1 MIRKFSLFCNL
12 ISIKT
17 SSKSIFSSTMETFV
31 PALEVC
37 PYCGSK
43 GNCVPFAYYDRH
55 LVDFIHGQVCD
66 THIRVLRVQC
76 SSCQHTHA
84 ILPDVIVP
92 YASYSLFFILRVL
105 GEYFMHRLTVEAL
118 CFKFAISHSL
128 LYKWLD
134 LFYQNK
140 ALWLGVLSN
149 LETSPFTFLLELIKL
164 PLFSSFSKDFFLKFG
179 FSFMQAHAHSP
190 TLYQQ

>member
-1 MIRKFSLFCNL
+1 MK
-12 ISIKT
+12 
-17 SSKSIFSSTMETFV
+17 EFV

-43 GNCVPFAYYDRH
+43 GNCVSFAYYDRH
-55 LVDFIHGQVCD
+55 LVDFIHGQVCN

-92 YASYSLFFILRVL
+92 YASYSLFLILRVL
-105 GEYFMHRLTVEAL
+105 GEYFMHRLTIEAV

-134 LFYQNK
+134 LFYQNRT
-140 ALWLGVLSN
+140 LWLGVLSN

-179 FSFMQAHAHSP
+179 FSFMQAYAHSP